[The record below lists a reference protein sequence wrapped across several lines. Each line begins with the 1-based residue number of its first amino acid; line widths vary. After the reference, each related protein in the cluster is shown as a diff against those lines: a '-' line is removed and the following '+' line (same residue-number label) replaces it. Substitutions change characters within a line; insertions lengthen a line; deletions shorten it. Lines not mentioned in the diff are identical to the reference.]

1 MKSGLPADFS
11 VWMRCSLFSHGR
23 CASCWCSWDC
33 FSAAPEVS
41 SHCSALGRDAH
52 DLDQLGIRRG
62 GHACGCLATPATA
75 PAERKD
81 SYADKIEQEKK
92 TLEKLRGT
100 IVEKRKKADE
110 AEKKRE
116 SVLQGLQSLDERL
129 VRYRQEH
136 QDIRKQLKKKD
147 LEIEHMSVQLSRLSE
162 RIDERQD
169 AIAARLRVQYVEGRF
184 WHLKTLLAASSSGDF
199 QRRFR
204 YLSAVT
210 QREYDIMERYRKD
223 ADRIAEVERNREE
236 ARQGILAYKTSTEEK
251 LTQIQRLKKEKRVYL
266 AKITQEKESH
276 DRAVEELERSASRV
290 DSLLQELETRRR
302 AAMASRPPSMAG
314 GLKALRGTL
323 LWPTDGQ
330 VVSYFGRQKHP
341 TFNTYIQRK
350 GIEIRAAEG
359 SRYTVGACRSGG
371 LCGLVERLWT
381 RYNCGSC
388 QRSLFPLRPRVE
400 NSDIRRDQN

>member
-1 MKSGLPADFS
+1 
-11 VWMRCSLFSHGR
+11 MRWGR
-23 CASCWCSWDC
+23 WGCALLM
-33 FSAAPEVS
+33 F
-41 SHCSALGRDAH
+41 
-52 DLDQLGIRRG
+52 QLVL
-62 GHACGCLATPATA
+62 LAIPLSQA
-75 PAERKD
+75 AERKD
-81 SYADKIEQEKK
+81 SYADKIEREKK

-129 VRYRQEH
+129 VRHRQEH
-136 QDIRKQLKKKD
+136 QDIVRKLKKKD
-147 LEIEHMSVQLSRLSE
+147 LEIEQMSVQLSRLSE

-184 WHLKTLLAASSSGDF
+184 WQLKTLLAASSAGDF

-210 QREYDIMERYRKD
+210 QREYEIMETYRRD
-223 ADRIAEVERNREE
+223 AERIAEVERSREE
-236 ARQGILAYKTSTEEK
+236 ARQGMLAYKVSTEEK
-251 LTQIQRLKKEKRVYL
+251 LAQIKGLKKQKRVYL

-276 DRAVEELERSASRV
+276 DRAVEELERSATRV
-290 DSLLQELETRRR
+290 DSLLKELEARRR
-302 AAMASRPPSMAG
+302 AALASRPPSVGG
-314 GLKALRGTL
+314 GLRALRGTL

-359 SRYTVGACRSGG
+359 SNIRSVLAGQVVYADWLKGYGLVIIMDHANGVFSLYAHASKILTTVGARIEAGEAIG
-371 LCGLVERLWT
+371 ETGDTGMTGENTLYFELREGAEPVDPLVWLSKR
-381 RYNCGSC
+381 
-388 QRSLFPLRPRVE
+388 
-400 NSDIRRDQN
+400 

>member
-1 MKSGLPADFS
+1 VA
-11 VWMRCSLFSHGR
+11 
-23 CASCWCSWDC
+23 
-33 FSAAPEVS
+33 
-41 SHCSALGRDAH
+41 
-52 DLDQLGIRRG
+52 GI
-62 GHACGCLATPATA
+62 HVAFWLVPVPA

-116 SVLQGLQSLDERL
+116 SILQGLQSLDERL

-136 QDIRKQLKKKD
+136 QDISKKLKKKD
-147 LEIEHMSVQLSRLSE
+147 MEIEHMSVQLSRLSE

-184 WHLKTLLAASSSGDF
+184 WHLKTLLAASSAGDF
-199 QRRFR
+199 QRRFH

-210 QREYDIMERYRKD
+210 QREYEIMESYRKD
-223 ADRIAEVERNREE
+223 ADRIAEVERSREE
-236 ARQGILAYKTSTEEK
+236 ARQGILAYKASTEEK
-251 LTQIQRLKKEKRVYL
+251 LAQIQGLKKQKRVYL

-276 DRAVEELERSASRV
+276 DRAVEELERSATRV
-290 DSLLQELETRRR
+290 DSLLKELETRRR
-302 AAMASRPPSMAG
+302 AALATRPPSAAG
-314 GLKALRGTL
+314 GLRALRGTL

-359 SRYTVGACRSGG
+359 SNIRSVLAGQVVYADWLKGYGLVIIIDHANGVFSLYAHASKVLTSVGARIEAGEAIG
-371 LCGLVERLWT
+371 ETGDTGMTGENTLYFELREGAEPVDPLVWLSKR
-381 RYNCGSC
+381 
-388 QRSLFPLRPRVE
+388 
-400 NSDIRRDQN
+400 

>member
-1 MKSGLPADFS
+1 
-11 VWMRCSLFSHGR
+11 MR
-23 CASCWCSWDC
+23 W
-33 FSAAPEVS
+33 
-41 SHCSALGRDAH
+41 
-52 DLDQLGIRRG
+52 IRG
-62 GHACGCLATPATA
+62 GCLFLTLLWLVSLSQA
-75 PAERKD
+75 AERKD

-136 QDIRKQLKKKD
+136 QDIVKKLKRKD
-147 LEIEHMSVQLSRLSE
+147 LEIEQMSVQLSRLSE

-184 WHLKTLLAASSSGDF
+184 WHLKTLLAASSAGDF

-210 QREYDIMERYRKD
+210 QREYEIMETYRRD
-223 ADRIAEVERNREE
+223 AERIAEVERNREE
-236 ARQGILAYKTSTEEK
+236 ARQGILAYKVTTEDK
-251 LTQIQRLKKEKRVYL
+251 LAQIQGLKKQKRVYL

-276 DRAVEELERSASRV
+276 DRAVEELERSATRV
-290 DSLLQELETRRR
+290 DSLLKELEARRR
-302 AAMASRPPSMAG
+302 AALASRPPSAG
-314 GLKALRGTL
+314 GGLRALRGTL

-359 SRYTVGACRSGG
+359 SNIRSVLAGQVVYADWLKGYGLVIIMDHANGGFSLYAHASKILTSVGARIEAGEAIG
-371 LCGLVERLWT
+371 ETGDTGMTGENTLYFELREGAEPVDPLVWLSKR
-381 RYNCGSC
+381 
-388 QRSLFPLRPRVE
+388 
-400 NSDIRRDQN
+400 

>member
-1 MKSGLPADFS
+1 MTRIQWVWVVLSFLVALLISPISAD
-11 VWMRCSLFSHGR
+11 
-23 CASCWCSWDC
+23 
-33 FSAAPEVS
+33 
-41 SHCSALGRDAH
+41 
-52 DLDQLGIRRG
+52 
-62 GHACGCLATPATA
+62 
-75 PAERKD
+75 AERKD

-136 QDIRKQLKKKD
+136 QDAVRKLKKKD
-147 LEIEHMSVQLSRLSE
+147 VEIEQMSVQLSRLSE

-184 WHLKTLLAASSSGDF
+184 WQLKTLLAASSSGDF

-210 QREYDIMERYRKD
+210 QREYEIMETYRKD
-223 ADRIAEVERNREE
+223 AERIAEVERSREE
-236 ARQGILAYKTSTEEK
+236 ARQGIFAYKVSTEEK
-251 LTQIQRLKKEKRVYL
+251 LAQIHGLKKQKRVYL

-290 DSLLQELETRRR
+290 DSLLKELETRRR
-302 AAMASRPPSMAG
+302 AALANRPPSAAG
-314 GLKALRGTL
+314 GLRALRGTL

-359 SRYTVGACRSGG
+359 SNIRSVLAGQVVYADWLKGYGLVIIMDHANGVFSLYAHASKILTSVGARIEAGEAIG
-371 LCGLVERLWT
+371 ETGDTGMTGENTLYFELREGAEPVDPLVWLSKR
-381 RYNCGSC
+381 
-388 QRSLFPLRPRVE
+388 
-400 NSDIRRDQN
+400 